1 MEPIRR
7 IAVVTIVLA
16 AACAWSVNAQAP
28 DSNFDKWWT
37 PENEALKA
45 APQHH
50 TLLLENDDVR
60 VLTVTIPPGVRSRFT
75 PTDTRASS
83 TTSSRRT

>member
-45 APQHH
+45 VA
-50 TLLLENDDVR
+50 LD
-60 VLTVTIPPGVRSRFT
+60 
-75 PTDTRASS
+75 
-83 TTSSRRT
+83 